1 MTSELMLQWPGYRLF
16 PYERRLALREA
27 TALLTPHDSP
37 HESDQGVCVLTH
49 RAWEAAAS
57 SLTYFS
63 QVRENETVVPTTQGL
78 IERSGSNGNG
88 IGKQITRYS
97 VHGLHEYKGK
107 FNPQVAHA
115 ILNCFRLPANARVL
129 DPFCGSGTTLVESS
143 QKNLRAVG
151 LDLNP
156 LAVYVAQTKLK
167 ALRTPANAIEK
178 ILGRVIASARKRRRT
193 PRSDGSDRFTYLK
206 SWFDGPILS
215 EIEGLRQI
223 IDETDS
229 PGAAARILKV
239 IISDQLR
246 DFSFQDPMDLRIRR
260 RTTPLPSTSI
270 LEVFEEKARSFVSR
284 LSGVQAILRNV
295 AVGRVLRLD
304 STSMSDSQFK
314 KLGKFDAVVSSPPY
328 ATALPYIDTQ
338 RLSLV
343 WLGLCQPS
351 GIMQLQT
358 ALTGSREFY
367 KQQKAEWKRRL
378 LANADKLPKVSHA
391 FCLSLQ
397 DSMTTE
403 DGFRR
408 QAVPSLLYR
417 YLVAMQQVLHA
428 LFRMTTVRAQA
439 AFIVGHNHTVLGG
452 HRFDIDTPSLIAN
465 LMHEAGFK
473 NVERLP
479 LETYQR
485 YGIHYKNAIS
495 KEELILFQRR

>member
-1 MTSELMLQWPGYRLF
+1 MISELTLLWPGYRLF

-27 TALLTPHDSP
+27 AALLTPREGP
-37 HESDQGVCVLTH
+37 CESHRGVRVLTDH
-49 RAWEAAAS
+49 ARVPAAYF
-57 SLTYFS
+57 LTYFS
-63 QVRENETVVPTTQGL
+63 QVHQNGNVVPTIQAL
-78 IERSGSNGNG
+78 IEKSGSNGNG

-143 QKNLRAVG
+143 QKNVRAVG
-151 LDLNP
+151 FDLNP
-156 LAVYVAQTKLK
+156 LAVYVAQTKLA
-167 ALRTPANAIEK
+167 ALRTPADAVEK
-178 ILGRVIASARKRRRT
+178 ILGRVIASARKRRST
-193 PRSDGSDRFTYLK
+193 TRSDGSTRITYLK
-206 SWFDGPILS
+206 SWFDGAILS
-215 EIEGLRQI
+215 EIEGLRQA

-229 PGAAARILKV
+229 PGAVARILKV

-260 RTTPLPSTSI
+260 RTTPLPSTSF
-270 LEVFEEKARSFVSR
+270 LEVFEGKARSFVSR
-284 LSGVQAILRNV
+284 LSGVQGILGNV
-295 AVGRVLRLD
+295 AVSKVLRLD
-304 STSMSDSQFK
+304 STAMSEGQFK
-314 KLGKFDAVVSSPPY
+314 RLGKFDAVISSPPY

-343 WLGLCQPS
+343 WLGLCEPS
-351 GIMQLQT
+351 DIMRLQ
-358 ALTGSREFY
+358 AGLTGSREFY
-367 KQQKAEWKRRL
+367 KQQKTEWRARL
-378 LANADKLPKVSHA
+378 LANAGSLPKVSHA

-397 DSMTTE
+397 GALTAE

-417 YLVAMQQVLHA
+417 YLVGMQQVLHA
-428 LFRMTTVRAQA
+428 LFRLTNARAQA
-439 AFIVGHNHTVLGG
+439 AFIVGHNHTILGG
-452 HRFDIDTPSLIAN
+452 HRFDIDTPSLIEG
-465 LMHEAGFK
+465 LMHGTGFR

-485 YGIHYKNAIS
+485 YGIHYKNAVS